1 MKIQDQMEIHL
12 TREKEYR
19 VAERVLQEQE
29 IFNRLKVL
37 IDKGQEEIVFLS
49 YHQNMETPVMLLLVI

>member
-1 MKIQDQMEIHL
+1 MKIQDPMEIHL

>member
-1 MKIQDQMEIHL
+1 MKIQDPMEIRL

-19 VAERVLQEQE
+19 VAVRVLQEQE

-49 YHQNMETPVMLLLVI
+49 CHQNMETPVMLLLVI